1 VRWLRLLA
9 ASVAVK
15 ACVMGVAAGSLS
27 VLRLTMI
34 TRSQGG
40 GAGAGGG
47 GGVGSTLADSCVMSS
62 GVLFAAAA
70 DVVAVPYAG
79 DFMCF

>member
-1 VRWLRLLA
+1 M
-9 ASVAVK
+9 
-15 ACVMGVAAGSLS
+15 CVPAGSLS
-27 VLRLTMI
+27 VLRLMMI

-40 GAGAGGG
+40 GGAGAGA
-47 GGVGSTLADSCVMSS
+47 GVGSTLGDSCVMSS

-79 DFMCF
+79 DLMVFYD

>member
-1 VRWLRLLA
+1 
-9 ASVAVK
+9 
-15 ACVMGVAAGSLS
+15 
-27 VLRLTMI
+27 MI

-40 GAGAGGG
+40 GAGGGG